1 MNATNPE
8 ATSGKVDQ
16 DPATQ
21 EKIRE
26 FCRELALIVRR
37 LSGHVVEGDIA
48 ELAEETD
55 ETSQQNIDETIN

>member
-8 ATSGKVDQ
+8 STSEKVDQ

-37 LSGHVVEGDIA
+37 LSGHVVEDDMA
-48 ELAEETD
+48 ELAAEIVETP
-55 ETSQQNIDETIN
+55 QQNINGTTD